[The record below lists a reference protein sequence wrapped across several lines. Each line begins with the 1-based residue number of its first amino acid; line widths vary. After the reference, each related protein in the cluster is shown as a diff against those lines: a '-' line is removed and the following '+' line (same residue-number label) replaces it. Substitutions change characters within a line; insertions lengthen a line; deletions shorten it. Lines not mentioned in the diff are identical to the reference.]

1 MNAILAQIRSNL
13 RLTLRERTVFFF
25 NYAFP
30 LFFYFLFA
38 SLNKAKETNSIAS
51 VLTSVLT
58 IGLLG
63 NGLFGGGIRAV
74 VERDTGIL
82 RRFKVA
88 PPGPLPI
95 LISALVVGVLQYLPV
110 VFFMVAISIGYYG
123 MPFPPNWLAF
133 LVFVILANFAMRS
146 IGNIVASVANGMGES
161 QVIIQCLYFPMM
173 FLSGATFPVS
183 ILPQWVQAVAQFI
196 PATHLVSGMQSI
208 LLRRES
214 LLEVWKPA
222 LALVI
227 TTVACTVISLKLF
240 RWEKT
245 EKVPGRAKAWVL
257 AVLAPF
263 LLLGVWDLQS
273 KENLKKSRAVERE
286 LARGQTTL
294 IKNCRIFTARGQV
307 IESGSVLVRGGKIA
321 QIFTGAT
328 PDAKALNAIEVEAAG
343 KTLLPGLI
351 DVHVHLGAPGG
362 MYEDTS
368 KFGDPKLVERRLKA
382 YLAAGVT
389 SVKST
394 GDWVESTLLLRNRQ
408 REGDLIAS
416 ELYAVGPLFTA
427 KGGHP
432 TQMLQMMPQNMRAY
446 GESQF
451 VRLPKDAADAR
462 AQVKQLKEMGV
473 DGIKAVLESG
483 TPKQPMP
490 RLDLGILRALCEE
503 AHAQGLKI
511 VVHTSKAQDV
521 ADAFEAGADG
531 VEHGS
536 PAEELPDDLL
546 RRMAEKKFFYD
557 PTLSV
562 FEGVRMVRERDFARL
577 EDPLVQQIV
586 PRDLMQGTRKFLL
599 RLSPGSSLGEY
610 GVDMALAKRNLLKVW
625 KAGVPV
631 VAGTDAG
638 NIPVFHGPTVQME
651 MDLWVSAGIPPDLAL
666 TAATLG
672 NATLLGQSARIGSI
686 EVGKDA
692 NLLLV
697 DGNPLADIRAL
708 SRISLVVLKGERVG
722 RLSLLKDED

>member
-1 MNAILAQIRSNL
+1 MRPIVAQIVSNL

-30 LFFYFLFA
+30 LFFFFLFA
-38 SLNKAKETNSIAS
+38 SLNRAKETNSIAA

-74 VERDTGIL
+74 SDRDTGIL

-95 LISALVVGVLQYLPV
+95 LVSALVVGVLQYLPV
-110 VFFMVAISIGYYG
+110 VLFMVAVSIGYYG
-123 MPFPPNWLAF
+123 MPFPPNWLSF
-133 LVFVILANFAMRS
+133 LVFLIIANFAMRS

-183 ILPQWVQAVAQFI
+183 ILPEWVQSVSQFI
-196 PATHLVSGMQSI
+196 PATHMISGLQSI
-208 LLRRES
+208 LLQKAS
-214 LLEVWKPA
+214 LPQIWKPA
-222 LALVI
+222 IALIV
-227 TTVACTVISLKLF
+227 TTAACTFISLRLF

-273 KENLKKSRAVERE
+273 KENLKKTRSLERE
-286 LARGQTTL
+286 LARGQNTL
-294 IKNCRIFTARGQV
+294 IKNCRIFTAAGTV
-307 IESGSVLVRGGKIA
+307 IESGSVLVRGGKVH
-321 QIFTGAT
+321 QIFTGTA
-328 PDAKALNAIEVEAAG
+328 PDGKALGAIEVEGAG

-362 MYEDTS
+362 FYEDP
-368 KFGDPKLVERRLKA
+368 KKYGDPKLVEKRLKA
-382 YLAAGVT
+382 YLASGVT
-389 SVKST
+389 TVKST
-394 GDWVESTLLLRNRQ
+394 GDWVESTLLLRDRQ
-408 REGDLIAS
+408 RSGDLLAS

-432 TQMLQMMPQNMRAY
+432 AQMLQMMPPNMRGYAE
-446 GESQF
+446 GQF
-451 VRLPKDAADAR
+451 VRFPKDAQEGR
-462 AQVKQLKEMGV
+462 EQVRQLKQMGV

-483 TPKQPMP
+483 SPKFPMP
-490 RLDLGILRALCEE
+490 RLNLEILKALCVES
-503 AHAQGLKI
+503 HAQGLKI
-511 VVHTSKAQDV
+511 VVHTSKAVDV
-521 ADAFEAGADG
+521 ADAFAAGADG

-536 PAEELPDDLL
+536 PMEELPGPLL
-546 RRMAEKKFFYD
+546 AQMAAKGFFYD

-562 FEGVRMVRERDFARL
+562 FEGLRMATAKDFARL
-577 EDPLVQQIV
+577 EDSLVQQVV
-586 PRDLMQGTRKFLL
+586 PRDLLQATRKMLLANQERGVEAEYQLDMAKAKANLL
-599 RLSPGSSLGEY
+599 R
-610 GVDMALAKRNLLKVW
+610 VW

-638 NIPVFHGPTVQME
+638 NIPVFHGPTIQME
-651 MDLWVSAGIPPDLAL
+651 MELWTAAGIPADQAL
-666 TAATLG
+666 MAATIG
-672 NATLLGQSARIGSI
+672 NARLLGEEKRLGTI
-686 EVGKDA
+686 EPGKIA

-697 DGNPLADIRAL
+697 DGNPLADIKSLGRIAL
-708 SRISLVVLKGERVG
+708 VMLRGERIG
-722 RLSLLKDED
+722 RLSLLKDDD